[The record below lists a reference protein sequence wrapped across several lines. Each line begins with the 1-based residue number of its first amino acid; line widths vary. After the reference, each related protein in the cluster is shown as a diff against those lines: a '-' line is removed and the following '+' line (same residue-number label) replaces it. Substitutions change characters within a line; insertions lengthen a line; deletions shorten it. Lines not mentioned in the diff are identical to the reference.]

1 MRNQF
6 TNFKILL
13 NTLPYDEQINIIN
26 QTINR
31 INNNN
36 FNCKKINYASK
47 IDNRY
52 NRLKE
57 LKQIENKILLNETN

>member
-1 MRNQF
+1 MMNKY
-6 TNFKILL
+6 NK
-13 NTLPYDEQINIIN
+13 IN
-26 QTINR
+26 QAINR

-52 NRLKE
+52 SRLKE
-57 LKQIENKILLNETN
+57 LKQIKNKIKYDQIK

>member
-1 MRNQF
+1 MRNPF

-13 NTLPYDEQINIIN
+13 STLPYDEQINIVN
-26 QTINR
+26 QAISR
-31 INNNN
+31 
-36 FNCKKINYASK
+36 NYASK

-57 LKQIENKILLNETN
+57 LKQIKNRIEYDQSKIS

>member
-31 INNNN
+31 INNND

-47 IDNRY
+47 IDSRY
-52 NRLKE
+52 N
-57 LKQIENKILLNETN
+57 

>member
-1 MRNQF
+1 MRDPF

-31 INNNN
+31 INNND

-47 IDNRY
+47 IDSRY
-52 NRLKE
+52 N
-57 LKQIENKILLNETN
+57 